1 MKLPI
6 EISLQDARFLALK
19 NQKLLERDN
28 HYTKKD
34 LHKIIEKIGYVQIDT
49 ISIVERAH
57 HHILWT
63 RLPVYKKTMLDE
75 LMKEKKVFEYWSH
88 AAAFLP
94 MKDYRYSL
102 RRKENY
108 KERYKAWSKKN
119 KKIIDF
125 ARDRITAEGP
135 LQSKDFEHPPRVKS
149 GWWDWKPAKEAL
161 EYLFHAGELM
171 VAERK
176 NFQKVYDLTERVLPK
191 KIDTTVP
198 TYEEHCQHLI
208 MNTVNANGFASQK
221 EMFYLR
227 GGDSKIPMSVINRM
241 IEEKKI
247 LPVNISGITKELT
260 NEKYY
265 TTKENLKQLKNTEFE
280 KDVHILSPF
289 DNLVIQRKRLKTLF
303 NFDYVIEC
311 YVPAPK
317 RKFGYYVL
325 PIVYGDKFIG
335 RLDAKA
341 DRQNDLFKIIN
352 LWWENKA
359 KPDKNFKKIF
369 KKRIDEL
376 TAFSGCGENN
386 LDKFIK

>member
-1 MKLPI
+1 MKFPI

-19 NQKLLERDN
+19 NQKLLEREN
-28 HYTKKD
+28 NYTIKD
-34 LHKIIEKIGYVQIDT
+34 LHKVIEKIGYVQIDT

-63 RLPVYKKTMLDE
+63 RLPAYKKSMLDD
-75 LMKEKKVFEYWSH
+75 LIKKKKIFEYWSH

-94 MKDYRYSL
+94 MKDYRFSL

-108 KERYKAWSKKN
+108 SERYKAWVRKN
-119 KKIIDF
+119 KKIIDYV
-125 ARDRITAEGP
+125 RDRITNEGP
-135 LQSKDFEHPPRVKS
+135 LQSKDFEHPPKVKS
-149 GWWDWKPAKEAL
+149 GWWEWKPAKEAL

-171 VAERK
+171 VPERK
-176 NFQKVYDLTERVLPK
+176 NFQKVYDLTERVLSK
-191 KIDTTVP
+191 KIDTTIP
-198 TYEEHCQHLI
+198 AYEEHCEHLI
-208 MNTVNANGFASQK
+208 FNAINANGFASKK

-227 GGDSKIPMSVINRM
+227 RGDSKVPLSVINRLV
-241 IEEKKI
+241 EEKKI
-247 LPVNISGITKELT
+247 IPVKVNGIEE
-260 NEKYY
+260 EKYY
-265 TTKENLKQLKNTEFE
+265 TTKENLKQLKKKEFT

-303 NFDYVIEC
+303 DFDYTIEC

-325 PIVYGDKFIG
+325 PIVYGDSFIG

-341 DRQNDLFKIIN
+341 DRASNSFRIIN
-352 LWWENKA
+352 LWFE
-359 KPDKNFKKIF
+359 DKIKIDQNFKEVF

-376 TAFSGCGENN
+376 TMFSGCSTNN
-386 LDKFIK
+386 LEKFLK

>member
-1 MKLPI
+1 MKPSI
-6 EISLQDARFLALK
+6 ELSLEDARFLALK

-28 HYTKKD
+28 HHTKKD

-63 RLPVYKKTMLDE
+63 RLPAYKKSMLDD
-75 LMKEKKVFEYWSH
+75 LMKEKKIFEYWSH

-94 MKDYRYSL
+94 MKDYRFSL
-102 RRKENY
+102 LRKGNY
-108 KERYKAWSKKN
+108 KERYKAWAKKN
-119 KKIIDF
+119 RKIIDF
-125 ARDRITAEGP
+125 ARDRITNEGP
-135 LQSKDFEHPPRVKS
+135 LQSKDFEHPPRIKS

-161 EYLFHAGELM
+161 EYLFHAGEFM

-191 KIDTTVP
+191 KIDITVP
-198 TYEEHCQHLI
+198 TYEEHCEHLTFNSI
-208 MNTVNANGFASQK
+208 NANGFASQK

-227 GGDSKIPMSVINRM
+227 RGDSKIPLSVINRLA
-241 IEEKKI
+241 EEKKI
-247 LPVNISGITKELT
+247 IPVKINGVED
-260 NEKYY
+260 EKYY
-265 TTKENLKQLKNTEFE
+265 TTKENLKQLSKKEFV

-303 NFDYVIEC
+303 DFDYVIEC
-311 YVPAPK
+311 YVPAAK

-341 DRQNDLFKIIN
+341 DRGNNLFRIIN
-352 LWWENKA
+352 LWFEDKA
-359 KPDKNFKKIF
+359 KPDKNFKEIF
-369 KKRIDEL
+369 KKRIEEL
-376 TAFSGCGENN
+376 TAFSGCEKSN
-386 LDKFIK
+386 LNKYLK

>member
-1 MKLPI
+1 MKLPV
-6 EISLQDARFLALK
+6 EISQQDARYLALK
-19 NQKLLERDN
+19 NQKLLEKNSEKDN
-28 HYTKKD
+28 LHTKKD

-63 RLPVYKKTMLDE
+63 RLPAYKKSMLDG
-75 LMKEKKVFEYWSH
+75 LIKEKKIFEYWSH

-94 MKDYRYSL
+94 IKDYRFSL
-102 RRKENY
+102 LRKQNY
-108 KERYKAWSKKN
+108 RERNKAWEKKN
-119 KKIIDF
+119 KKILDF
-125 ARDRITAEGP
+125 VRDRIKAEGP

-149 GWWDWKPAKEAL
+149 GWWEWKPAKEAL
-161 EYLFHAGELM
+161 EYLFHTGDFM

-198 TYEEHCQHLI
+198 TYEEHCEHLI
-208 MNTVNANGFASQK
+208 MNSINANGFASQK

-227 GGDSKIPMSVINRM
+227 RGDSKIPMGVIRRLT
-241 IEEKKI
+241 EEKKI
-247 LPVNISGITKELT
+247 LPVKIHGVESE
-260 NEKYY
+260 EYY
-265 TTKENLKQLKNTEFE
+265 TTKENLRQLKNTEYE

-303 NFDYVIEC
+303 DFDYLIEC

-341 DRQNDLFKIIN
+341 DRQSDLFKIIN
-352 LWWENKA
+352 LWWEDSA
-359 KPDKNFKKIF
+359 KPNKNFKDIF
-369 KKRIDEL
+369 KKRVDEL
-376 TAFSGCGENN
+376 MIFSGCGKNN
-386 LDKFIK
+386 VEKFLK

>member
-1 MKLPI
+1 MKSTI

-28 HYTKKD
+28 HYTIKD
-34 LHKIIEKIGYVQIDT
+34 LHKVIEKIGYVQIDT

-57 HHILWT
+57 NHILFT
-63 RLPVYKKTMLDE
+63 RMPGYKKSMIDE
-75 LMKEKKVFEYWSH
+75 LMKKKKIFEYWSH

-94 MKDYRYSL
+94 MKDYRFSL
-102 RRKENY
+102 KRKADHI
-108 KERYKAWSKKN
+108 ERYKIWAAAN
-119 KKIIDF
+119 KKMIGLV
-125 ARDRITAEGP
+125 RDRVTNEGP

-161 EYLFHAGELM
+161 EYLFHTGEFM

-191 KIDTTVP
+191 KIDVSVP
-198 TYEEHCQHLI
+198 TYEEHCEHLI
-208 MNTVNANGFASQK
+208 MNSINANGFASQK

-227 GGDSKIPMSVINRM
+227 RGDSKVPMSVINKLV
-241 IEEKKI
+241 EEKKI
-247 LPVNISGITKELT
+247 IPVRVSGIED
-260 NEKYY
+260 EQYY
-265 TTKENLKQLKNTEFE
+265 TTKENLRQLKNPSYE

-303 NFDYVIEC
+303 DFDYVIEC
-311 YVPAPK
+311 YVPAQK

-325 PIVYGDKFIG
+325 PVLYGDKLIG

-341 DRQNDLFKIIN
+341 DRQSNVFKIIN
-352 LWWENKA
+352 LWFEDKA
-359 KPDKNFKKIF
+359 RPDKNFKEIF
-369 KKRIDEL
+369 RKRINEL
-376 TAFSGCGENN
+376 TIFAGCGKNN
-386 LDKFIK
+386 LNNFIK

>member
-1 MKLPI
+1 MKPSI
-6 EISLQDARFLALK
+6 ELSLEDARFLALK

-28 HYTKKD
+28 HHTKKD

-49 ISIVERAH
+49 ISIIERAH

-63 RLPVYKKTMLDE
+63 RLPAYKKSMLDE
-75 LMKEKKVFEYWSH
+75 LMKEKKIFEYWSH

-94 MKDYRYSL
+94 MKDYRFSL
-102 RRKENY
+102 LRKENY
-108 KERYKAWSKKN
+108 KVRYKAWAKKN

-125 ARDRITAEGP
+125 ARDRITNEGP
-135 LQSKDFEHPPRVKS
+135 LQSKDFEHPHRVKS

-161 EYLFHAGELM
+161 EYLFHAGEFM

-191 KIDTTVP
+191 KIDTTTP
-198 TYEEHCQHLI
+198 SYEEHCEHLI
-208 MNTVNANGFASQK
+208 MNAINANGFASQK

-227 GGDSKIPMSVINRM
+227 RGDSKIPLSVINRLA
-241 IEEKKI
+241 EEKKI
-247 LPVNISGITKELT
+247 IPVKINGVED
-260 NEKYY
+260 EKYY
-265 TTKENLKQLKNTEFE
+265 TTKEILKQLKQRNFD

-303 NFDYVIEC
+303 DFDYVIEC

-325 PIVYGDKFIG
+325 PILYGDKLIG

-341 DRQNDLFKIIN
+341 DRLNNAFNILN
-352 LWWENKA
+352 LWWEDKA
-359 KPDKNFKKIF
+359 KPDKNFKEIL

-376 TAFSGCGENN
+376 TIFTGCEKNN
-386 LDKFIK
+386 LNKYLK

>member
-1 MKLPI
+1 MKSPMEL
-6 EISLQDARFLALK
+6 SLEDARYLALK

-28 HYTKKD
+28 HHTKKD
-34 LHKIIEKIGYVQIDT
+34 LHKIVEKVGYVQIDT

-63 RLPVYKKTMLDE
+63 RLPAYKKSMLDD
-75 LMKEKKVFEYWSH
+75 LMKEKKIFEYWSH

-94 MKDYRYSL
+94 MKDYRFSL
-102 RRKENY
+102 LRKKNY
-108 KERYKAWSKKN
+108 RERNKEWEKKN
-119 KKIIDF
+119 KKILDF
-125 ARDRITAEGP
+125 ARDRITNEGP

-161 EYLFHAGELM
+161 EYLFHTGEFM

-191 KIDTTVP
+191 KIDITVP
-198 TYEEHCQHLI
+198 TYEEHCEHLTFNSI
-208 MNTVNANGFASQK
+208 NANGFASQK

-227 GGDSKIPMSVINRM
+227 RGDSKIPLSVINRLA
-241 IEEKKI
+241 EEKKI
-247 LPVNISGITKELT
+247 IPVKINGVED
-260 NEKYY
+260 EKYY
-265 TTKENLKQLKNTEFE
+265 TTKENLKQLNKKEFK

-303 NFDYVIEC
+303 DFDYVIEC
-311 YVPAPK
+311 YIPAPK

-325 PIVYGDKFIG
+325 PIVYGDKFIC

-341 DRQNDLFKIIN
+341 DRGNNLFRIIN
-352 LWWENKA
+352 LWFEDNA
-359 KPDKNFKKIF
+359 RPDKNFKEIF

-376 TAFSGCGENN
+376 TIFTGCEENN
-386 LDKFIK
+386 LEKFLK